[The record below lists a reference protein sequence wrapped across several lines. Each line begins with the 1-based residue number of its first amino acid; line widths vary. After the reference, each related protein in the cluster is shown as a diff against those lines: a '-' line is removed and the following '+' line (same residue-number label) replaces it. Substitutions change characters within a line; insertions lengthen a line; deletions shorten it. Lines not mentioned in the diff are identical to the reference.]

1 MYCKSTVHTLQVV
14 SLFFRS
20 KKRRKRQKMGVAAS
34 PVSRLQ
40 SRVWP
45 FSCLARFVAKKKR
58 ETAGGLERAPDYFI
72 LIRKI
77 VYEAVIR
84 NRSFTYQGIVGVHV
98 SIRPVHQ
105 QV

>member
-1 MYCKSTVHTLQVV
+1 ME
-14 SLFFRS
+14 
-20 KKRRKRQKMGVAAS
+20 VAAS

-45 FSCLARFVAKKKR
+45 FSCLARFVAKKK
-58 ETAGGLERAPDYFI
+58 ERLLVAPDYFI

-84 NRSFTYQGIVGVHV
+84 NRRFTYQGIVGVHV
-98 SIRPVHQ
+98 SILPVHQ